1 MRSTFGSDCQLLC
14 INSSHDGQVEHQD
27 NPWAPYVSY
36 LKDVNFFL
44 SSPLFLTGVKSFYF
58 LFLFFIY
65 ILLMGNVFI
74 LFFHYFI
81 NW

>member
-58 LFLFFIY
+58 FNFIYLFFYIY
-65 ILLMGNVFI
+65 SFDG
-74 LFFHYFI
+74 
-81 NW
+81 